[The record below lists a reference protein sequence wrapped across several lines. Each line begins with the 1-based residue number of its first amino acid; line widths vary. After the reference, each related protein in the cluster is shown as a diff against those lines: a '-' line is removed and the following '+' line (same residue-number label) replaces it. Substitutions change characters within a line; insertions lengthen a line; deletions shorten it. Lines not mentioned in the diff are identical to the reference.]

1 MTQEE
6 KSKVYSSLLFQ
17 HDKLSNQINN
27 IKSESLEMDDSQMRR
42 IRELQSKQGQLVEQM
57 KSLLG

>member
-27 IKSESLEMDDSQMRR
+27 IKSESLEMDQSQMTQ
-42 IRELQSKQGQLVEQM
+42 IRKLQYRQGELVEQM
-57 KSLLG
+57 RRLMS

>member
-17 HDKLSNQINN
+17 HDKLSNQISN
-27 IKSESLEMDDSQMRR
+27 IKSESLEMDESQMRR

-57 KSLLG
+57 KRLLG

>member
-27 IKSESLEMDDSQMRR
+27 IKSESLDMDESQMRR
-42 IRELQSKQGQLVEQM
+42 IRDLQVKQGQLVEQM
-57 KSLLG
+57 QRLMY

>member
-27 IKSESLEMDDSQMRR
+27 IKSESLDMDESQMRR
-42 IRELQSKQGQLVEQM
+42 IRDLQVKQGQLH
-57 KSLLG
+57 